1 MNVDGS
7 SLLRLTNNNSTD
19 DSPVWLAPG
28 TQTVFRSDR
37 DGNSEIYRMSSDGSS
52 QTNLIQNGDNDAA
65 PSWEL

>member
-19 DSPVWLAPG
+19 DSPVWSASG
-28 TQTVFRSDR
+28 TQIVFRSDR

-52 QTNLIQNGDNDAA
+52 QTNFTQNGANDAA
-65 PSWEL
+65 PGWEL

>member
-37 DGNSEIYRMSSDGSS
+37 DGNSEIYRMSSDCSN
-52 QTNLIQNGDNDAA
+52 QTILTQNAANDAA
-65 PSWEL
+65 RIWEP